1 MKPFLPIFVTS
12 RRALAASTAGLVW
25 LAALLL
31 AGTGCRPATQESSET
46 TPLAEDRELWNSCYI
61 QGVKVGYERTTYRHV
76 KHEGR
81 SAIRIEGLV
90 HLTIKRFQDVAESE
104 MRFISVETPDGKV
117 LEFEG
122 HVRGSGIPMVTK
134 GQVHGDRLEVK
145 TVTHGKTVSAAH
157 PWSSDCGGFFAVEQS
172 LERQPMQPNERRKV
186 RCLVAGTD
194 QVTVVDLAARDFEAV
209 KLLGGTYDLLRIDA
223 ALELPGGQKLT
234 ETMWTDRTGMA
245 LRRRTEAM
253 SLESFRVPKAVALE
267 KSDGAGFDLGKDLS
281 VPLERTIP
289 NAHGTKQVRYR
300 LHLDGGDPAGTFVS
314 GSSQRVRSLDPHT
327 AEVTVYAIRPDSPAG
342 NPDAADD
349 PPTAEDSA
357 PSSLI
362 QSDNPKIVALAAEA
376 AGQEEDPWTV
386 AKSLEARTKATI
398 TKVDYTQALASAAE
412 VVESGV
418 GDCTEHAVLLA
429 ALARARG
436 IPARVAIGLVY
447 LEQDGKGTF
456 AYHMWDELYLGKRW
470 IPMDG
475 TQAKGGI
482 GAAHLKIAH
491 TSLQGSSAFSSFLP
505 VANVAGR
512 LKVRVEQVE

>member
-12 RRALAASTAGLVW
+12 RHALAASTAGSVL

-31 AGTGCRPATQESSET
+31 AAAGCRPATQESSET

-76 KHEGR
+76 KHEGQ

-90 HLTIKRFQDVAESE
+90 HLTIKRFQEVAESE

-122 HVRGSGIPMVTK
+122 HVGGSGIPMVTK
-134 GQVHGDRLEVK
+134 GRVHGDRLEVK
-145 TVTHGKTVSAAH
+145 TVTHGKTVSTAH

-194 QVTVVDLAARDFEAV
+194 QVTAVDLAARDFEAV

-234 ETMWTDRTGMA
+234 ETMWTDRTGVT

-267 KSDGAGFDLGKDLS
+267 KSDEAGFDLGKDLS

-289 NAHGTKQVRYR
+289 NAHGTKQARYR

-357 PSSLI
+357 PNSLI

-376 AGQEEDPWTV
+376 AGQQKDPWKV
-386 AKSLEARTKATI
+386 AMALEARTRATI
-398 TKVDYTQALASAAE
+398 TKKDYTQALASAAE
-412 VVESGV
+412 VIESGV

-447 LEQDGKGTF
+447 LEQDGKGMF
-456 AYHMWDELYLGKRW
+456 AYHMWDELYIGKRW

-491 TSLQGSSAFSSFLP
+491 TSLQGSAAFSSFLP

-512 LKVRVEQVE
+512 LKIRVDQVE